1 MPVSRRALVCF
12 LGLGLAWGIPYL
24 LIKVA
29 VGELSPAE
37 LVLARTAIAAALL
50 LPVAAARGA
59 VMPALR
65 HWKPLLA
72 FMIVEIA
79 IPWVFL
85 GQAERALPS
94 STTGLLIAAVPIV
107 GVAIAFAGGRAEPL
121 GPTAWLGLALGIA
134 GVAALVGLDVGGS
147 DLGAVGEVAVTV
159 VCYAV
164 GPAIMSRYL
173 GALPSIGVIAS
184 ALTAAALIYVPLV
197 LISDGVPAELP
208 SGGVVLSV
216 LLLSTVCTAAAFLML
231 FALVAE
237 IGPVRATTITYVNPA
252 VAVAAGVIVLG
263 ERLTATTLAGFVLV
277 VAGSYL
283 VNRRPRAAPA
293 ELPTPRERDPAPADC

>member
-1 MPVSRRALVCF
+1 MLCF
-12 LGLGLAWGIPYL
+12 IGLGIAWGIPYL

-29 VGELSPAE
+29 VRELSPAE

-59 VMPALR
+59 VLPALR

-72 FMIVEIA
+72 FTASEILV
-79 IPWVFL
+79 PWVSL
-85 GQAERALPS
+85 GDAERHLPS

-107 GVAIAFAGGRAEPL
+107 GVGVAFVAGRAEQL
-121 GPTAWLGLALGIA
+121 GFTAWLGLALGVA

-147 DLGAVGEVAVTV
+147 DPGALVEVGLTVLGYALGAAILSRHLG
-159 VCYAV
+159 
-164 GPAIMSRYL
+164 GLPA
-173 GALPSIGVIAS
+173 IGVIAT
-184 ALTAAALIYVPLV
+184 ALTISSLLYLPLV
-197 LISDGVPAELP
+197 LATDGVPSALP
-208 SGGVVLSV
+208 STGVVTSVV
-216 LLLSTVCTAAAFLML
+216 LLATVCTAAAFLLL

-252 VAVAAGVIVLG
+252 VAVAAGVVVLG
-263 ERLTATTLAGFVLV
+263 EAITVWTVTGFALV

-283 VNRRPRAAPA
+283 ANRRPRSPDDAPM
-293 ELPTPRERDPAPADC
+293 LPSALVADAVECAPPAR